1 MPTHH
6 HLPGSRWSTLAAVA
20 LAASLLVAF
29 TIAGT
34 GPAPV
39 TFPNAPASGGIVVD
53 EARLIAP
60 LDQVDLEG
68 LAIALKRDR
77 GYPITVVTI
86 RSLSAHGASGY
97 TIERYASEMLKAWPP
112 DAERQGYGLT
122 IVVSADDRQAR
133 VELGSA
139 WRGTHESRA
148 REILDHL
155 ILPAVRRGDFSKAIL
170 AGVRGLDAMGR
181 GLRLPGEWFGL
192 MLPEPVAFL
201 AQPWWRIP
209 AIVLAV
215 VLLIGSFTP
224 SGRRRRR
231 RLARVAAGLI
241 GEIREVVGAEGR
253 R

>member
-1 MPTHH
+1 MPTYH
-6 HLPGSRWSTLAAVA
+6 HLGSRWSTLAPVA

-39 TFPNAPASGGIVVD
+39 TFPDAPASGGIVVD

-77 GYPITVVTI
+77 SYPITVVTI
-86 RSLSAHGASGY
+86 RSLSAHGANGY

-112 DAERQGYGLT
+112 DSDRQGYGLT
-122 IVVSADDRQAR
+122 LVVSAEDRQAR
-133 VELGSA
+133 IELGSA
-139 WRGTHESRA
+139 WRGAHDGRA

-155 ILPAVRRGDFSKAIL
+155 ILPAVRRGDFSKGIL

-181 GLRLPGEWFGL
+181 GLSLPGEWFGL
-192 MLPEPVAFL
+192 MLPEPLAFL
-201 AQPWWRIP
+201 AQPWWRMP
-209 AIVLAV
+209 AIIVGA
-215 VLLIGSFTP
+215 VLLIGSVTP
-224 SGRRRRR
+224 SGRRRRK

-241 GEIREVVGAEGR
+241 GEIRDVVGAEGR